1 MKNLRKI
8 ITLTLV
14 VCLLSIF
21 ISGCGKKEEST
32 TVKIGV
38 VNWADCIA
46 ISNLTKVILEDR
58 LGYDVELTMGDVGP
72 VYASVANGDYDAYLD
87 GWVPTT
93 HKSFME
99 KFEGELNEYS
109 TIFEGT
115 LCGLVVPSYVEINSI
130 EELNDAKDQ
139 FDGKIVG
146 IDSGAGIMGQT
157 EDAINEYGLD
167 YELQTGSGP
176 VMTATLA
183 DAIASEEPIV
193 VTGWQPH
200 WMFGKWDL
208 KFLDDPKKAYGEP
221 EYIKSVIRL
230 GFEDDFPE
238 FAAFLKNFTLTG
250 DQLSGLMSKINA
262 SDEDPE
268 VVARAWVEDNKDV
281 VDGWLKGIN

>member
-21 ISGCGKKEEST
+21 ISGCGKKEELT

-281 VDGWLKGIN
+281 VDGWLKGIK